1 MVEEK
6 RERARRSSD
15 RLIRQTVE
23 FHRAIV
29 DIMEGRGG
37 DLDSVLKMA
46 RQMGVGLGRREED
59 RRLVELLS
67 AGLEGLARRLVEL
80 GVIEQVPRKVRLR
93 KVLGKSDEKFPVGM
107 EKLGW
112 EMDLPKVG
120 ERYCL
125 YLDDG
130 RVFRTG
136 EVLEYGE
143 GHFRTRNSVYEIQ
156 RVEEGG
162 SSNGAKS
169 GETLPQKGQ
178 GLKTG

>member
-1 MVEEK
+1 MVK
-6 RERARRSSD
+6 ERRGGARRSSD
-15 RLIRQTVE
+15 LLIRQTME
-23 FHRAIV
+23 FHRAII

-37 DLDSVLKMA
+37 DLPSLLRMA
-46 RQMGVGLGRREED
+46 RQTVVDLGRREED
-59 RRLVELLS
+59 RRLGELLS

-93 KVLGKSDEKFPVGM
+93 KVLGKSNDKFPIGV

-143 GHFRTRNSVYEIQ
+143 EHFRTRNSVYEI
-156 RVEEGG
+156 RVVQEGG
-162 SSNGAKS
+162 PARGIKK
-169 GETLPQKGQ
+169 GETLPARGQ

>member
-1 MVEEK
+1 MVKEK
-6 RERARRSSD
+6 REGARRSSD
-15 RLIRQTVE
+15 RLIRQTME
-23 FHRAIV
+23 FHRGII

-37 DLDSVLKMA
+37 DLPALLRMV
-46 RQMGVGLGRREED
+46 RQMGVGLGRRDED
-59 RRLVELLS
+59 RKLGELLS

-93 KVLGKSDEKFPVGM
+93 KVLGKSNEKFPVGM

-136 EVLEYGE
+136 EVMEYSE
-143 GHFRTRNSVYEIQ
+143 EHFRTRNSVYEIHVAQ
-156 RVEEGG
+156 DEG
-162 SSNGAKS
+162 SRSDARK
-169 GETLPQKGQ
+169 GETLPQREQ

>member
-1 MVEEK
+1 MVKEK
-6 RERARRSSD
+6 REGARRSSD
-15 RLIRQTVE
+15 RLIRQTME

-37 DLDSVLKMA
+37 DLDSVLRMV

-59 RRLVELLS
+59 RRLGELLS
-67 AGLEGLARRLVEL
+67 AGLEGLVRRLVEL
-80 GVIEQVPRKVRLR
+80 GVIQQVPRKVRLR
-93 KVLGKSDEKFPVGM
+93 KVLGKTDEKFPVGM

-136 EVLEYGE
+136 EILEYGE
-143 GHFRTRNSVYEIQ
+143 GHFRTRNSVYEIRPLQ
-156 RVEEGG
+156 EKGT
-162 SSNGAKS
+162 SNGLRK
-169 GETLPQKGQ
+169 GETLPRREQ